1 MSAVRMPRL
10 AAAVERA
17 RRWLLDCG
25 RENAW
30 AYVVR
35 DHDEFGRVAFEVV
48 GRAEY
53 ENHGNEDSC
62 AAALWTYRDD
72 AGQLA
77 VAVETEA
84 DW

>member
-1 MSAVRMPRL
+1 MSAVRMVRL

-17 RRWLLDCG
+17 RRWLLDRG
-25 RENAW
+25 RENTW

-35 DHDEFGRVAFEVV
+35 DHDELGRVAFEVV

-62 AAALWTYRDD
+62 VAALWTYRDD

>member
-1 MSAVRMPRL
+1 MSAVRMIRL

-17 RRWLLDCG
+17 RRWLLARG

-53 ENHGNEDSC
+53 EEHGNEESC

>member
-1 MSAVRMPRL
+1 MSAAPMRGL

-17 RRWLLDCG
+17 RAWLLGRG

-53 ENHGNEDSC
+53 ENHGNEESC

-72 AGQLA
+72 AGRLA